1 MRDAGGPDGA
11 ADDVP
16 DVLDGFGE
24 LRRAAARCSDL
35 AASVAGAGEE
45 RRALDDALVR
55 ELVANGLLRT
65 GVCRSVGGPQTPP
78 SVMLE
83 AAETVARG
91 DASAGWCVAIAMT
104 SSLLSAY
111 LSAKGADE
119 VFGDPRST
127 AVGVWAPTARARAV
141 GGGVVVSGRWTFCSG
156 VPHADWLFAGC
167 MAADADA
174 DGAGSG
180 PRPLVV
186 AVPVAELEILDTWH
200 TVGMR
205 ATGSHDCVAEE
216 VFVPE
221 RRVVSVVDG
230 PPAGAGALYRFPLLG
245 FFAASVAAAALGN
258 ARGAVD
264 DLRALATVKKP
275 LGSARTLAERS
286 RTQDTLARA
295 EASLQA
301 ARLLFRQAV
310 DDAWRAARDEAPV
323 EDELRVRL
331 RLAAA
336 HAART
341 AADVT
346 TAMYELGGTSAV
358 YETSPLQRRFRDA
371 HTRTAHVQIR
381 QPMYEVT
388 GRYLLGLPTE
398 TALL

>member
-1 MRDAGGPDGA
+1 MRDAGAPVGA
-11 ADDVP
+11 ADDAP
-16 DVLDGFGE
+16 DGHGE
-24 LRRAAARCSDL
+24 LRRAAARCAEL
-35 AASVAGAGEE
+35 AASAAADGE
-45 RRALDDALVR
+45 RHRALDDALVG
-55 ELVANGLLRT
+55 ELVAGGLLRT
-65 GVCRSVGGPQTPP
+65 GVCRSAGGPETPP
-78 SVMLE
+78 GVMLD

-111 LSAKGADE
+111 LSPEGVEE

-127 AVGVWAPTARARAV
+127 AVGVWAPTARARV
-141 GGGVVVSGRWTFCSG
+141 VEGGLVVSGRWTFCSG

-167 MAADADA
+167 TAGPA
-174 DGAGSG
+174 DGEDAGSG
-180 PRPLVV
+180 PRVLVV
-186 AVPVAELEILDTWH
+186 AVPVAELEVLDTWH

-205 ATGSHDCVAEE
+205 ATGSHDCVASE
-216 VFVPE
+216 VFVPGH
-221 RRVVSVVDG
+221 RVVSVVDG

-258 ARGAVD
+258 ALGAVD
-264 DLRALATVKKP
+264 DLRAVATVKKP

-286 RTQDTLARA
+286 RTQDALARA

-310 DDAWRAARDEAPV
+310 DDAWRAAREEAPV
-323 EDELRVRL
+323 GDEPRVRL

-346 TAMYELGGTSAV
+346 TAMFELGGTAAV
-358 YETSPLQRRFRDA
+358 HESSPLQRRFRDA
-371 HTRTAHVQIR
+371 HTMTAHVQIR
-381 QPMYEVT
+381 QPMFEVT

>member
-1 MRDAGGPDGA
+1 MRDAGAPVEA
-11 ADDVP
+11 ADL
-16 DVLDGFGE
+16 LDGFGE
-24 LRRAAARCSDL
+24 LRRAAAHCSGL
-35 AASVAGAGEE
+35 AASVAGAGEK
-45 RRALDDALVR
+45 RRALDDALVH
-55 ELVANGLLRT
+55 ELVRSGLLRT
-65 GVCRSVGGPQTPP
+65 GVSRSAGGPQTPP
-78 SVMLE
+78 SVMLD

-111 LSAKGADE
+111 LSSKGADE

-141 GGGVVVSGRWTFCSG
+141 EGGVVVSGRWTFCSG
-156 VPHADWLFAGC
+156 VSHADWLFAGC
-167 MAADADA
+167 GVADAEA
-174 DGAGSG
+174 AGSAA

-186 AVPVAELEILDTWH
+186 AVPVAELEVLDTWH

-216 VFVPE
+216 VFVPDH
-221 RRVVSVVDG
+221 RVVSIVDG
-230 PPAGAGALYRFPLLG
+230 PSAGAGALYRFPLLG

-275 LGSARTLAERS
+275 LGSTRTLAERS
-286 RTQDTLARA
+286 RTQDGLARA
-295 EASLQA
+295 QASLQA

-310 DDAWRAARDEAPV
+310 DDAWRAAQGEEPV
-323 EDELRVRL
+323 GDELRVRL

-346 TAMYELGGTSAV
+346 TAMYELGGTSAI

-371 HTRTAHVQIR
+371 HTMTAHVQIR